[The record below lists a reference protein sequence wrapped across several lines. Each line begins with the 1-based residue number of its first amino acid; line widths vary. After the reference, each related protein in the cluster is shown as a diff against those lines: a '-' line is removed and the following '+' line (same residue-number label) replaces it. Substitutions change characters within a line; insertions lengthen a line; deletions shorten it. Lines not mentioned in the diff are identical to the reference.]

1 MVWWLSS
8 YANGHQRKTTTN
20 HIPPL
25 IFNDNDSSARNP
37 NKSTMTQQMEA
48 NEVRTLTD
56 KRRFMYKWVQMVY
69 AQVMVRKS
77 LNFSYG
83 TGKRLGAQVHLCERA
98 IKMLASTFNH

>member
-1 MVWWLSS
+1 MVRWRSS

-37 NKSTMTQQMEA
+37 NKSAMTQQMEA

-69 AQVMVRKS
+69 AQVMVRKVFEFFLWHWKPVGRSSPS
-77 LNFSYG
+77 L
-83 TGKRLGAQVHLCERA
+83 
-98 IKMLASTFNH
+98 